1 MPLSSL
7 ISERLSFGRPKAFR
21 LVGSSLDL
29 DRALDVVPYALALQ
43 HDQTQRIHNVR
54 PIREQLLVLAVT
66 PLRPISESAK
76 HSYRLIVPLY
86 QGIVRL
92 DDLIAI

>member
-1 MPLSSL
+1 MTD
-7 ISERLSFGRPKAFR
+7 E
-21 LVGSSLDL
+21 
-29 DRALDVVPYALALQ
+29 Y
-43 HDQTQRIHNVR
+43 QRIHNVR